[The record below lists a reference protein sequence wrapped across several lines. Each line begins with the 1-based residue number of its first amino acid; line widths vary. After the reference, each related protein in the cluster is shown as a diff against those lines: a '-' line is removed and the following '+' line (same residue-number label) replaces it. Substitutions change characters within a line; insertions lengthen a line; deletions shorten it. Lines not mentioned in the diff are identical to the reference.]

1 MASIDNGALALS
13 LPLSLSFSGARTDSA
28 PWSSLTVVEILLRL
42 TRGDRAGP
50 SHYSSSS
57 GYQQPPAVGALAV
70 TLAAPFPDQQTQVSL
85 AVLAMFRLSV
95 ATARKA
101 GVPTAEVEQQV
112 SEIVRALPSHLLFK
126 SVDGMFREVVRPHHG
141 GGGGHKGGGGG
152 GGGGGRGERGKK
164 GRRD

>member
-152 GGGGGRGERGKK
+152 GGGGRGERGKK